1 MKPKSIMML
10 FTSIIAVLIM
20 SSCKKNELASPSQ
33 TSSQNIAGTS
43 QLTLNVTARNWAK
56 DVSGLYVNT
65 FQNIIPRSNSNDVIK
80 VYLQYYYG
88 EISINQP
95 INFLGGELW
104 ATVTQADVKINYKGQ
119 TLPFT
124 YLDIKIVV
132 G

>member
-1 MKPKSIMML
+1 ML

>member
-1 MKPKSIMML
+1 MML

-104 ATVTQADVKINYKGQ
+104 ATVTQANVKINYKGQ

-124 YLDIKIVV
+124 YLDY
-132 G
+132 